1 MIAGL
6 CVSRQTSAAA
16 AAAAAALFKFR
27 RGLWAQPVHL
37 ISCQP
42 GALALGVAGS

>member
-1 MIAGL
+1 MIADL
-6 CVSRQTSAAA
+6 CVSRQTSV
-16 AAAAAALFKFR
+16 AAAALFKFR

>member
-1 MIAGL
+1 MIADL
-6 CVSRQTSAAA
+6 CVSRQISAAA
-16 AAAAAALFKFR
+16 AALLKFR